1 MFVRAVSNT
10 QFHVIFFQTV
20 AQVSFVKDDT
30 QASQLKIG
38 SLYANEGGGAG
49 GWGVGH
55 LKIVTFQML
64 PHQFK
69 CLDKGFLDL

>member
-38 SLYANEGGGAG
+38 SLYANEGGGAEG
-49 GWGVGH
+49 GGGGGD
-55 LKIVTFQML
+55 T
-64 PHQFK
+64 
-69 CLDKGFLDL
+69 

>member
-1 MFVRAVSNT
+1 MLVRAVSNT

-20 AQVSFVKDDT
+20 AQMSFAKDDT
-30 QASQLKIG
+30 QASQLKNG
-38 SLYANEGGGAG
+38 SLYANEGGGAEG
-49 GWGVGH
+49 GGH

-69 CLDKGFLDL
+69 CLDKGLLDL